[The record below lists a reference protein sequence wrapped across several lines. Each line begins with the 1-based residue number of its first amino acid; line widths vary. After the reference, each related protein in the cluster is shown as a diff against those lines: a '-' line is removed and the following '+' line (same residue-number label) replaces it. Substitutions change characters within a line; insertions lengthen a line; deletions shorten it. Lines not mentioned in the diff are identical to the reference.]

1 MDASWML
8 ETIYRS
14 VILEIV
20 DMANRPK
27 YRNLS
32 LPTEMVEEI
41 ERYINEHPEA
51 GFVSIA
57 EFIRFSVRAYLEF
70 RDRLL
75 ENKEKDQEP

>member
-1 MDASWML
+1 MGASHILDSIYNSVLKDML
-8 ETIYRS
+8 
-14 VILEIV
+14 
-20 DMANRPK
+20 DMSDHPK

-75 ENKEKDQEP
+75 ENKEKGQEP